1 MVNLKSKL
9 KQVQKQRGALLV
21 MNLMIIALCLV
32 LFWGTIHMFRELNYA
47 FSRPAKTNWM
57 ENNVQSENYAYLL
70 VNYHEDMVYG
80 GLLSGTKKEC
90 YGVAR
95 YFEAAS
101 MYKAFLQIGDTE
113 RAAREKEKM
122 DAAYEEMGDWNIAA
136 DSIREKLGLEYGKN
150 LDKSRKNALQ
160 LLAYDND
167 DEKDQYDRK
176 ASQREGKDT
185 VTCGWEPLM
194 TEDRKPPLESCARR
208 IVPGSGEA
216 QRRTGVNGDRAGYVF
231 VSIRVVPPSDRSLFR
246 ER

>member
-21 MNLMIIALCLV
+21 MNLVIIALCLV
-32 LFWGTIHMFRELNYA
+32 LFWGTIHMFRQLNDA

-101 MYKAFLQIGDTE
+101 MYKAFLQTGDTE
-113 RAAREKEKM
+113 HAAREKEKM
-122 DAAYEEMGDWNIAA
+122 DAAYEEMGDWNIAIDRA
-136 DSIREKLGLEYGKN
+136 SLATRTEKKSVVKLEIREKRMSISAESEISGINEIVNIDLLGHDLNIGF
-150 LDKSRKNALQ
+150 NARYLSDS
-160 LLAYDND
+160 LRAISD
-167 DEKDQYDRK
+167 DFVKLCFTTST
-176 ASQREGKDT
+176 APG
-185 VTCGWEPLM
+185 V
-194 TEDRKPPLESCARR
+194 
-208 IVPGSGEA
+208 IVPTEKKEDEYLYLILPV
-216 QRRTGVNGDRAGYVF
+216 RIIN
-231 VSIRVVPPSDRSLFR
+231 
-246 ER
+246 